1 MAEVVRMSVVRI
13 LVVDDVEDW
22 RRWVTSVLRTEPF
35 EIIGEAS
42 DGLEAIQLAEQM
54 QPTIVLLDIGLPRLN
69 GIEAGMRIRRVAPD
83 AKILYVS
90 QESDSDI
97 VRAALQ
103 LGALGYVL
111 KSDAARELVDAI
123 HMVVRGKKFV
133 SSGVAGHFKI
143 ATEGE

>member
-1 MAEVVRMSVVRI
+1 
-13 LVVDDVEDW
+13 
-22 RRWVTSVLRTEPF
+22 
-35 EIIGEAS
+35 
-42 DGLEAIQLAEQM
+42 
-54 QPTIVLLDIGLPRLN
+54 
-69 GIEAGMRIRRVAPD
+69 
-83 AKILYVS
+83 VS